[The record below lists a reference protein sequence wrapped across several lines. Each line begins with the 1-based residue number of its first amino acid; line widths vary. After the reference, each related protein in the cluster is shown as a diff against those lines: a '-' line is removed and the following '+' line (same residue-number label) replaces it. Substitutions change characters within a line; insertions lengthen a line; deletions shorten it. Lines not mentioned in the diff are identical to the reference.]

1 MTRPRNYQTEA
12 IIIKKTRL
20 GEADSILTMYTPDL
34 GKIQG
39 FARSLRRPKS
49 KMAGHLELLTH
60 SKVSL
65 ARGRNL
71 DTITGAQTV
80 TGFLPLKNDLWLT
93 SYGLYVIELV
103 NQFTTE
109 HDRNPNL
116 FRLLLDALHNLCR
129 EETDRE
135 SVLRYFEMHLLDEV
149 GYRPQLQRCVTC
161 KLPLQPVTNYF
172 SPSAGGA
179 LCPNCGSQQSL
190 GQRLSVNALKV
201 LRFFQENDCETANRL
216 KIDEALGRELEAI
229 MRSYIKYLLEHD
241 VKSVEWLD
249 NLRAQM
255 LRANT
260 TQQSTS

>member
-12 IIIKKTRL
+12 VIIKKTRL

-39 FARSLRRPKS
+39 FAKSLRRPKS

-71 DTITGAQTV
+71 DTITGGQTI

-103 NQFTTE
+103 NQFTAE
-109 HDRNPNL
+109 HVENPAL
-116 FRLLLDALHNLCR
+116 FQLLLDTLNNLCR
-129 EETDRE
+129 EDTNKETI
-135 SVLRYFEMHLLDEV
+135 LRYFELHLLGEV
-149 GYRPQLQRCVTC
+149 GYQPQLQRCITC

-172 SPSAGGA
+172 SPTAGGA
-179 LCPNCGSQQSL
+179 LCPNCGPQQSL
-190 GQRLSVNALKV
+190 SYPLAVNALKV
-201 LRFFQENDCETANRL
+201 LRFLQENDYETANRL
-216 KIDEALGRELEAI
+216 KIDRELSRELEI
-229 MRSYIKYLLEHD
+229 ITRNHIRYLLERD

-255 LRANT
+255 QQTNT
-260 TQQSTS
+260 VQ